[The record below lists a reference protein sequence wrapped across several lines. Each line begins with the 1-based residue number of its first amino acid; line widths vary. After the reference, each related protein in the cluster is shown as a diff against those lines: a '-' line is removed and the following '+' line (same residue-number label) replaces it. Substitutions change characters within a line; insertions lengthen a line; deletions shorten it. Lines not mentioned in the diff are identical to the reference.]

1 LSSQPSNELVICLNA
16 NAAQNS
22 SYRSENQIRQSNELL
37 EERVAARTAELLAA
51 NQRLTVETEER
62 RRAEIAPH
70 HAQKLESIG
79 QLTSGIAHDF
89 SNLLT
94 AVLGNLEIAQLRIK
108 GEAVQR
114 RLANAR
120 MRRNGAPI

>member
-1 LSSQPSNELVICLNA
+1 M
-16 NAAQNS
+16 
-22 SYRSENQIRQSNELL
+22 
-37 EERVAARTAELLAA
+37 LAA
-51 NQRLTVETEER
+51 NQRLTVEIEER

-70 HAQKLESIG
+70 HVQKLKSIS

-108 GEAVQR
+108 DEAVQR
-114 RLANAR
+114 LRANAR
-120 MRRNGAPI
+120 GRQNGAPI